1 MTRIALGLTVA
12 IAATLLIPA
21 TQGQESQRR
30 TGAASNTLELGKSV
44 TGELDGTQ
52 QNFQFNGGNGNFY
65 HAKVPVNLRAGQSI
79 SISAS
84 VTGSGRRIVLGLL
97 DPKSATLGMTRP
109 DLKTTTFKIPEVNA
123 TGKYSILVLSDL
135 TGPFTLRVV
144 DDGGDGI
151 ASSADP
157 NLAILEKR
165 VNQLEHEL
173 LELKKELQALKTKVN
188 SK

>member
-12 IAATLLIPA
+12 MAATFLIAATH
-21 TQGQESQRR
+21 GQESQRR
-30 TGAASNTLELGKSV
+30 TGASNTLELGKTI

-65 HAKVPVNLRAGQSI
+65 HAKVPVALRAGQSI

-109 DLKTTTFKIPEVNA
+109 DLKTTTFKIAEVNA
-123 TGKYSILVLSDL
+123 TGRYTILVLSDL
-135 TGPFTLRVV
+135 SGPYTLRVI
-144 DDGGDGI
+144 DDGGDVV
-151 ASSADP
+151 STSVDP
-157 NLAILEKR
+157 NLALLEKR
-165 VNQLEHEL
+165 VNQLEQEL
-173 LELKKELQALKTKVN
+173 LELKKELKALKTKVGAQ
-188 SK
+188 